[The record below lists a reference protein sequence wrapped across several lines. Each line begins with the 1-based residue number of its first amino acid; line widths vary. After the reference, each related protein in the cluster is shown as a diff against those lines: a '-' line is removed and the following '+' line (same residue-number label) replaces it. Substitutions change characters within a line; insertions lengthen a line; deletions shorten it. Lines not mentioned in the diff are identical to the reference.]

1 MKIKSILE
9 LKNMFSTKEQLTITQ
24 QVSLKGGLF
33 TDKRNDAKIPP
44 TTIKLFN

>member
-9 LKNMFSTKEQLTITQ
+9 LKNVFSTKEQLTITQ
-24 QVSLKGGLF
+24 QVSLKGGLLF

-44 TTIKLFN
+44 FRFIPM